1 MQNEFINGSSKDI
14 ELHQNLK
21 IRIPTPK
28 SEYDETIENNEII
41 SIRKKETKYNN
52 YLPYIL
58 SFLNCC

>member
-28 SEYDETIENNEII
+28 SEYDETIENNYN
-41 SIRKKETKYNN
+41 KKETNYNN

>member
-14 ELHQNLK
+14 DLHQNLK

-28 SEYDETIENNEII
+28 SENDEIIENNYN
-41 SIRKKETKYNN
+41 KKKTKYNK

>member
-1 MQNEFINGSSKDI
+1 MQNEFINGLSKDI

-28 SEYDETIENNEII
+28 SEYDETIENNYN
-41 SIRKKETKYNN
+41 KKETNYNN